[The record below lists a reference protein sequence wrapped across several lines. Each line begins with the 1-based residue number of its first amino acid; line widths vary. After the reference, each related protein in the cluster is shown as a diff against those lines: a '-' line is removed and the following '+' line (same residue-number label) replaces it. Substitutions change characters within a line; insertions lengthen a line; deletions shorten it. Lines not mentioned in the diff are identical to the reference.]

1 MTCSACGAKSTI
13 KDDTCTTCGAD
24 QNPYRLPAKRVPAQP
39 PALWRQAAP
48 VVARGAALVVAGFV
62 GEWLL
67 RTAAKK
73 AVQAPFSRSSSEDRA
88 VAKRD
93 PERSGATIA
102 VSETIVMRR
111 VIVRR

>member
-1 MTCSACGAKSTI
+1 MTCSVCGAKNAVE
-13 KDDTCTTCGAD
+13 DHACTACGAD
-24 QNPYRLPAKRVPAQP
+24 QNPYRLPAKREPAQP
-39 PALWRQAAP
+39 PTIWRQAAP

-73 AVQAPFSRSSSEDRA
+73 AVQAPFSRGSSETRDL
-88 VAKRD
+88 AKRD
-93 PERSGATIA
+93 HERSGATIA
-102 VSETIVMRR
+102 ISETVIMRR

>member
-1 MTCSACGAKSTI
+1 MTCSACGAKNAI
-13 KDDTCTTCGAD
+13 EDNTCTSCSAD
-24 QNPYRLPAKRVPAQP
+24 QNPYRLPVKREQAQLP
-39 PALWRQAAP
+39 TLWRQAAP

-73 AVQAPFSRSSSEDRA
+73 AVQAPFSRGSRESRDL
-88 VAKRD
+88 AKRD
-93 PERSGATIA
+93 REDSGATIA
-102 VSETIVMRR
+102 ISETIVMRR